1 MLREGERAHLAG
13 HSNTAAIFHTVHKDR
28 SRSSVE
34 TEEGQRAMI
43 AIPIVKYEDLSGV
56 WSGRRQIDR
65 QTDNCG
71 QYF

>member
-1 MLREGERAHLAG
+1 MLREGREERAHLAV

-56 WSGRRQIDR
+56 WAQTDR
-65 QTDNCG
+65 QTDG
-71 QYF
+71 

>member
-1 MLREGERAHLAG
+1 MECSERGERERAHLAG

-56 WSGRRQIDR
+56 WARAQTDR
-65 QTDNCG
+65 QTDG
-71 QYF
+71 